1 MKKQTSLK
9 IIVVL
14 FISFFFIN
22 ETNAQCK
29 PNAGQDYVSC
39 STTGASLEGVLTDTN
54 ATALWSLLTGT
65 GSVVFTDSTSS
76 MAEFT
81 ASENGA
87 YVFVLQETLGECVGY
102 DTVVIILD
110 RLKINAC
117 IDCYRLQNTTTSTG
131 DYVKDVAVDTVCF
144 NDIND
149 KYILNASIETT
160 VYELDDTTIIF
171 THISNRWYHP
181 LSGISLAN
189 DPNSSV
195 INDTLSA
202 NIFNSDISN
211 TFGDYYT
218 LILEVDDNYG

>member
-1 MKKQTSLK
+1 MKNQTFLK
-9 IIVVL
+9 FIAVL

-22 ETNAQCK
+22 EINAQCK

-39 STTGASLEGVLTDTN
+39 STTGGSLEGVLTDTN

-65 GSVVFTDSTSS
+65 GSVVLVDSTSS
-76 MAEFT
+76 MAGFT

-87 YVFVLQETLGECVGY
+87 YVFVLQETLGACVDY
-102 DTVVIILD
+102 DTVVVILD

-149 KYILNASIETT
+149 KYILNASIDTT

-171 THISNRWYHP
+171 THISNKWYHS
-181 LSGISLAN
+181 SGVSLAN

-218 LILEVDDNYG
+218 LILEAYDNYG